1 MLRFNVDG
9 LRKSNTRYLIV
20 KNILL
25 SLVYTLEKIYTPVF
39 YQVVQNA
46 NKKSKGIPFIAKEVD
61 T

>member
-25 SLVYTLEKIYTPVF
+25 SLVYTLEKNLYTCVLSSGTKCQYKIERNTIY
-39 YQVVQNA
+39 
-46 NKKSKGIPFIAKEVD
+46 SKGS
-61 T
+61 

>member
-25 SLVYTLEKIYTPVF
+25 SLVYTLEKNLYTCVLLSGTKC
-39 YQVVQNA
+39 Q
-46 NKKSKGIPFIAKEVD
+46 
-61 T
+61 